1 MKRIWYHPDGV
12 AITHIPGGSSRELD
26 SEGAKLLA
34 AGRAYAGAPHE
45 DFQDD
50 EILAFLPPDRTNRHK
65 WRKNPAGRGVWVDP
79 AVPDLPHPQ
88 QARLDQIARANTVAE
103 LKAILTTIVKEGG

>member
-1 MKRIWYHPDGV
+1 MKRIWYHPDGIAV
-12 AITHIPGGSSRELD
+12 THIQGGSSRELD

-34 AGRAYAGAPHE
+34 AGRSYAAAPHE

-50 EILAFLPPDRTNRHK
+50 EILAFLPPDRSQRNK

-79 AVPDLPHPQ
+79 TVPDPPRQPAQ
-88 QARLDQIARANTVAE
+88 QARLDQIARATTVAE
-103 LKAILTTIVKEGG
+103 LKAILTDIVKG